1 MEKLL
6 YQNSIL
12 CVIDFSESS
21 LKALKWTVHL
31 AGKSNARVTVLF
43 CYRLIT
49 SIDDHETLD
58 LKRNMEAEA
67 SMKFHALEKDLIKEN
82 SFSWDF
88 VTEIGF
94 FPFRIEMFLQKKP
107 VGLIVM
113 GNSIIENFNDYKRM
127 SFDQFLKNVKI
138 PVVVVPA

>member
-21 LKALKWTVHL
+21 LKALKWTVKL
-31 AGKSNARVTVLF
+31 ASENNARVTVLF

-49 SIDDHETLD
+49 PTDDRETLN
-58 LKRNMEAEA
+58 LKRDMEEEA
-67 SMKFHALEKDLIKEN
+67 SKKFDALQKDLVKN
-82 SFSWDF
+82 QVFSCDF

-94 FPFRIEMFLQKKP
+94 YPYRIEIFLKEKP

-113 GNSIIENFNDYKRM
+113 GNSIIDNFHDYKRM
-127 SFDQFLKNVKI
+127 TFEQFLKNVKV

>member
-21 LKALKWTVHL
+21 EKALRWTIKL
-31 AGKSNARVTVLF
+31 AEANNARVTVLF

-49 SIDDHETLD
+49 SAGDHETLH
-58 LKRNMEAEA
+58 LKRDIEEEA
-67 SMKFHALEKDLIKEN
+67 SKKFDALQKNLIKN
-82 SFSWDF
+82 QPFTCDF
-88 VTEIGF
+88 ITEIGF
-94 FPFRIEMFLQKKP
+94 YPFRIEMFLKKQP

-113 GNSIIENFNDYKRM
+113 GNSILENFNDYKRM
-127 SFDQFLKNVKI
+127 NFEQFLKNIKI